1 MLGVYKMKYI
11 ISGTNRPGSNSL
23 KISKI
28 LQALY
33 KEIGEETEIIDLQEF
48 PLKEI
53 DGTQYSKN
61 KPTWLE
67 DANKKMIDSDGLIFV
82 VPEYNGSM
90 PGILKLFIDHFEYP
104 RVFVHRPV
112 SFIGIGGMFAGLRPV
127 EHCQQVFGYRNSFVF
142 PDRIFLTNVWTM
154 LENDQINNTEI
165 MKLLRDQAK
174 DFSTFVRALKT
185 NGLHPNSDAK

>member
-1 MLGVYKMKYI
+1 MMHIV
-11 ISGTNRPGSNSL
+11 SGTNRPGSNSL

-33 KEIGEETEIIDLQEF
+33 KEIGEEAEIIDLQQF

-67 DANKKMIDSDGLIFV
+67 DANKKIIASDGLIFV

-104 RVFVHRPV
+104 GAFVHRPV
-112 SFIGIGGMFAGLRPV
+112 SFVGLGGMFAGLRPV

-142 PDRIFLTNVWTM
+142 PDRIFLMNVWTM
-154 LENDQINNTEI
+154 IENDQITKADI
-165 MKLLRDQAK
+165 MQLLRDQVK
-174 DFSTFVRALKT
+174 GFSTFVHALKT
-185 NGLHPNSDAK
+185 NGLHPNSATK